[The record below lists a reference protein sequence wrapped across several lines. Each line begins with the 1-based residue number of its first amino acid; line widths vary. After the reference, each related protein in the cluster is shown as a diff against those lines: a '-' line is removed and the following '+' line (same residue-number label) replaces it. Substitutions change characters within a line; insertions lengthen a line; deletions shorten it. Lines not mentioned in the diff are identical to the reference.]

1 VADYGATERVRRF
14 VVQHFF
20 EPARRRGERKVTIHA
35 GSLSKLLEEKN
46 LLQPNRYP
54 LICGA
59 MTNSGFASKH
69 GARLE
74 ERRGPQSGLSSSAT
88 FTFVLESPAPTE
100 PLVPTQAEGDGE
112 VSNSAPVRPAVS
124 KFMALRG
131 ILKEAYAEVGGAKAF
146 HEAERDAWER

>member
-1 VADYGATERVRRF
+1 MRWEGFMADYGATDRVRRF
-14 VVQHFF
+14 VVQQFF
-20 EPARRRGERKVTIHA
+20 EPARRRGDHKVTIHA
-35 GSLSKLLEEKN
+35 GSLSKLLEERN

-54 LICGA
+54 VICGA
-59 MTNSGFASKH
+59 MTNSRFASKH

-74 ERRGPQSGLSSSAT
+74 QQQGPQSGLSSAAT
-88 FTFVLESPAPTE
+88 FTFVLE
-100 PLVPTQAEGDGE
+100 PLVSTAADEGGND
-112 VSNSAPVRPAVS
+112 APVLAANS